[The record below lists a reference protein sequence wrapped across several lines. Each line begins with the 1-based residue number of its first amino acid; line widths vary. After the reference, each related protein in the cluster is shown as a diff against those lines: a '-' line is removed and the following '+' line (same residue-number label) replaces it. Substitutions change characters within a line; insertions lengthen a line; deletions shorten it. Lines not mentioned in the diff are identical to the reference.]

1 MHSHLCFKHIIMKY
15 SLLFFLVSL
24 YSFGQTVQVKGQIYE
39 GERPTEFTEIRL
51 TDKTSQAVVQT
62 YTQAQGTFVL
72 SVVPAFY
79 QLALYQYNQEVYQVD
94 LDLTHDIDLGKITL
108 EETKL
113 LEEVQIVAQKRLVER
128 KIDRL
133 VFNLESAVIGTGGN
147 VLEALKVTPGVQVS
161 PSSISIIGKNQVL
174 VLLDDRPTYLSG
186 DELLRFLE
194 SINSS
199 DVKSIEVMT
208 TPPAKYE
215 AEGNSG
221 IINIITKKTP
231 KDTWNATLGSTYQR
245 SKRNTLRYNAG
256 FNLNQKSWKAKATAN
271 FGDARFL
278 RTWSNDLFYTD
289 ETWENR
295 ATTDG
300 KNKYYNLNLDLSY
313 QWSKNWEMGIKLANN
328 NYDFKGIM
336 EGKNARF
343 QSKGIHSFITEDSN
357 EQSKSDRF
365 ILSYFNEIKL
375 DTLGKKVSLDLD
387 YISGNQ
393 PSYRNFTSETL
404 DPLYQ
409 PIPKSFIEGGNDN
422 QNTIDNYIGKLDLDL
437 PFSGVTLNVGA
448 KIATSKTKNKLH
460 IYNSTLPT
468 GIQKNQ
474 FDYRENNQAFYVSG
488 TKTWSEALTLQAGL
502 RVEATQT
509 KGYAAALD
517 QTNRNN
523 YVKFFPTLYINY
535 QLNEEQTLGFN
546 YARRIN
552 RPNFESLNPTRSTIN
567 AYSYHEGNPFLKPAY
582 TTNIE
587 LIHTYKKIESKLY
600 YSHMKDGISQVS
612 QINAETKHYNYIWMN
627 YVEVKEIG
635 LSESLY
641 FKPTPWWNSS
651 NEFTL
656 TYSSAQ
662 PVLENEAEVKGTA
675 AYFST
680 SNDFIL
686 NLRQTLFAGF
696 QYTQS
701 FKGVSN
707 NFHSKA
713 YADLNLN
720 VKYLLMDKKL
730 ELSLQLSNV
739 LNSVYSTYKETT
751 EAMQRF
757 QNNWDNRTVR
767 FSVNYKFGHSTLRVK
782 QRANAYE
789 EELGRM

>member
-1 MHSHLCFKHIIMKY
+1 MI
-15 SLLFFLVSL
+15 SLF
-24 YSFGQTVQVKGQIYE
+24 SFGQTVQVKGQIYD
-39 GERPTEFTEIRL
+39 GEQPTEFTEIRL
-51 TDKTSQAVVQT
+51 TNKGSQAVFQT
-62 YTQAQGTFVL
+62 YTQEQGAFTL
-72 SVVPAFY
+72 SVAPALY

-94 LDLTHDIDLGKITL
+94 LDLKHDRDLGKIVL
-108 EETKL
+108 EGSKR
-113 LEEVQIVAQKRLVER
+113 LEEVQIIAQKRLVER

-133 VFNLESAVIGTGGN
+133 VFNLEAAVVGSGGN
-147 VLEALKVTPGVQVS
+147 VLEALKVTPGVRVS
-161 PSSISIIGKNQVL
+161 PSGISIIGKNQVF

-186 DELLRFLE
+186 DELLRYLE
-194 SINSS
+194 SVSSS
-199 DVKSIEVMT
+199 DIKSIEVIT

-231 KDTWNATLGSTYQR
+231 KDTWNAALSSTYQR
-245 SKRNTLRYNAG
+245 SKRNTLRYHAG
-256 FNLNQKSWKAKATAN
+256 FNLNHKRWKAKATAN

-289 ETWENR
+289 ETWESR

-313 QWSKNWEMGIKLANN
+313 QWNKNWEMGIKFAKN
-328 NYDFKGIM
+328 NYDFRGTM
-336 EGKNARF
+336 EGETKRF
-343 QSKGIHSFITEDSN
+343 QSRALHSYITEDSE
-357 EQSKSDRF
+357 EQSKSNRF

-375 DTLGKKVSLDLD
+375 DTVGKKLTLDLD
-387 YISGNQ
+387 YISSDQ

-409 PIPKSFIEGGNDN
+409 NIPNSFLKGGNDN
-422 QNTIDNYIGKLDLDL
+422 QNTIENYIGKLDLDL
-437 PFSGVTLNVGA
+437 PFSTFTFTVGA
-448 KIATSKTKNKLH
+448 KIATSQTKNKLG
-460 IYNSTLPT
+460 IYSSILSS
-468 GIQKNQ
+468 GVQHNQ
-474 FDYRENNQAFYVSG
+474 FDYRENNQAVYVSG
-488 TKTWSEALTLQAGL
+488 TKTWFDALTLQAGL

-509 KGYAAALD
+509 KGYASALN
-517 QTNRNN
+517 QTNRND

-535 QLNEEQTLGFN
+535 QIKEDQTLGFN
-546 YARRIN
+546 YAKRIN
-552 RPNFESLNPTRSTIN
+552 RPNFESLNPTRSTYN

-582 TTNIE
+582 TSNLE
-587 LIHTYKKIESKLY
+587 LIYTYKKVESKLY
-600 YSHMKDGISQVS
+600 YSHLKDGISQVS

-635 LSESLY
+635 LSESIY
-641 FKPTPWWNSS
+641 FKPTSWWNSA

-656 TYSSAQ
+656 TYSSAL
-662 PVLENEAEVKGTA
+662 PVLDNEARVKGTA

-686 NLRQTLFAGF
+686 NAAQTLFAGF
-696 QYTQS
+696 NYTQS
-701 FKGVSN
+701 FKGVSD

-720 VKYLLMDKKL
+720 VKCLLLNKKL

-757 QNNWDNRTVR
+757 QNHWDNRSVR
-767 FSVNYKFGHSTLRVK
+767 FSAHYKLGNSGLKVK
-782 QRANAYE
+782 QRVNAYE
-789 EELGRM
+789 EELERL

>member
-1 MHSHLCFKHIIMKY
+1 MKY
-15 SLLFFLVSL
+15 TFLFFLISL
-24 YSFGQTVQVKGQIYE
+24 FSFGQTVQVKGQIYD
-39 GERPTEFTEIRL
+39 GEQPTEFTEIRL
-51 TDKTSQAVVQT
+51 TNKGSQAVFQT
-62 YTQAQGTFVL
+62 YTQEQGAFTL
-72 SVVPAFY
+72 SVAPALY

-94 LDLTHDIDLGKITL
+94 LDLKHDRDLGKIVL
-108 EETKL
+108 EGSKR
-113 LEEVQIVAQKRLVER
+113 LEEVQIIAQKRLVER

-133 VFNLESAVIGTGGN
+133 VFNLEAAVVGSGGN
-147 VLEALKVTPGVQVS
+147 VLEALKVTPGVRVS
-161 PSSISIIGKNQVL
+161 PSGISIIGKNQVF

-186 DELLRFLE
+186 DELLRYLE
-194 SINSS
+194 SVSSS
-199 DVKSIEVMT
+199 DIKSIEVIT

-231 KDTWNATLGSTYQR
+231 KDTWNAALSSTYQR
-245 SKRNTLRYNAG
+245 SKRNTLRYHAG
-256 FNLNQKSWKAKATAN
+256 FNLNHKRWKAKATAN

-289 ETWENR
+289 ETWESR

-313 QWSKNWEMGIKLANN
+313 QWNKNWEMGIKFAKN
-328 NYDFKGIM
+328 NYDFRGTM
-336 EGKNARF
+336 EGETKRF
-343 QSKGIHSFITEDSN
+343 QSRALHSYITEDSE
-357 EQSKSDRF
+357 EQSKSNRF

-375 DTLGKKVSLDLD
+375 DTVGKKLTLDLD
-387 YISGNQ
+387 YISSDQ

-409 PIPKSFIEGGNDN
+409 NIPNSFLKGGNDN
-422 QNTIDNYIGKLDLDL
+422 QNTIENYIGKLDLDL
-437 PFSGVTLNVGA
+437 PFSTFTFTVGA
-448 KIATSKTKNKLH
+448 KIATSQTKNKLG
-460 IYNSTLPT
+460 IYSSILSS
-468 GIQKNQ
+468 GVQHNQ
-474 FDYRENNQAFYVSG
+474 FDYRENNQAVYVSG
-488 TKTWSEALTLQAGL
+488 TKTWFDALTLQAGL

-509 KGYAAALD
+509 KGYASALN
-517 QTNRNN
+517 QTNRND

-535 QLNEEQTLGFN
+535 QIKEDQTLGFN
-546 YARRIN
+546 YAKRIN
-552 RPNFESLNPTRSTIN
+552 RPNFESLNPTRSTYN

-582 TTNIE
+582 TSNLE
-587 LIHTYKKIESKLY
+587 LIYTYKKVESKLY
-600 YSHMKDGISQVS
+600 YSHLKDGISQVS

-635 LSESLY
+635 LSESIY
-641 FKPTPWWNSS
+641 FKPTSWWNSA

-656 TYSSAQ
+656 TYSSAL
-662 PVLENEAEVKGTA
+662 PVLDNEARVKGTA

-686 NLRQTLFAGF
+686 NAAQTLFAGF
-696 QYTQS
+696 NYTQS
-701 FKGVSN
+701 FKGVSD

-720 VKYLLMDKKL
+720 VKCLLLNKKL

-757 QNNWDNRTVR
+757 QNHWDNRSVR
-767 FSVNYKFGHSTLRVK
+767 FSAHYKLGNSGLKVK
-782 QRANAYE
+782 QRVNAYE
-789 EELGRM
+789 EELERL